1 MKIGGNDISNNV
13 DIYAETYNNG
23 HTIVEIRDEKYTRSI
38 NIFIGEDGVVNN
50 IGIHGFDR
58 NKIDIKKTKVRTLSN
73 SRHSWRTMGID
84 GLGVTFHHSRK

>member
-38 NIFIGEDGVVNN
+38 NIFIGEDGVVND
-50 IGIHGFDR
+50 IGIHGHDE
-58 NKIDIKKTKVRTLSN
+58 NKIDIKETKVKTLSN
-73 SRHSWRTMGID
+73 NGHRWRTMEID
-84 GLGVTFHHSRK
+84 GFGVTFHHSRK